1 MCRKVRSNTGCIVDA
16 PRHNRGVLHLY
27 IIYDKTGTFDYG
39 SIINQANFEI
49 Q

>member
-1 MCRKVRSNTGCIVDA
+1 MCRKVRSNKGCIV
-16 PRHNRGVLHLY
+16 VHLDTTEGYYMY

>member
-1 MCRKVRSNTGCIVDA
+1 MCRKVRSNKGCIVDA
-16 PRHNRGVLHLY
+16 PRHNRGVLHY